1 MRSLTSH
8 TRSQLLKLKLFCTVA
23 CVLVAGSF
31 IGLVQVPGAILGG
44 NNRHAL
50 AAPYAPMFSGADNV
64 SRLDPINQTGGSGE
78 NPLSRNFNWTLPL
91 VSLPGRAGMN
101 LKLSLSYNSLVWTRS
116 GSDIS
121 FDDDHGS
128 PSAGFRL
135 GFPMI
140 QPLSYNAEV
149 GKYAFMLIDGN
160 GSRTELR
167 RVGSSSLYEAADSSY
182 LLLDANTMVLRAT
195 DGTQLKYELKGSEY
209 QCTEIKDRNGNFITI
224 NYTPLNRIDT
234 IIDTLARTIKFNYD
248 ANGRLTSITQTW
260 GSSTSHI
267 WASFEYVETTIQ
279 TNFTNLTVLGPSNG
293 SKIWTL
299 SKVTLADSSHYDFSY
314 TSWGQMWKVSS
325 FAADNHLL
333 NYRSYN
339 LPLSAAAPQ
348 TDCPRFT
355 ERRDWA
361 ENWNRNVS
369 GVEQEAIT
377 AYAAPVAATWAM
389 PDGASKSGMRAEV
402 TTPDG
407 TVNKIYFTGTAG
419 TSSGWRRGLPVL
431 VETYSGG
438 NWQRKV
444 TTTWTQDNE
453 SVSYPLNPRITET
466 NIYDP
471 LNNRARGQITYQ
483 QATFA
488 NGTSCWLP
496 RDVYEYAADATTIL
510 RSTRTDYHTNTI
522 YTDRRIIGLI
532 TEKRIYQGD
541 VNNGGVLVSKVG
553 FFYDNENSSSSIQN
567 NDAPVQHDHTNYSAS
582 FVTGRANLSSVR
594 RYNVTNTAQF
604 TTDRTR
610 YNTAGAVTSRKD
622 ALNHEIQISY
632 SDSFSDNNP
641 RNTLAYP
648 TTITDPDGYTATTKY
663 YFDFGAATH
672 EQMPNPTP
680 GLPGS
685 ERVFTYD
692 AIGRLTQITNQANG
706 SYTRYV
712 YPTSQIKLETYA
724 TFQAGLGEAYSFK
737 MMDGAGRIVGIANEH
752 PGSYGGYSGQIFAY
766 DVMARLVKSSNP
778 AETSAA
784 GMPSQ
789 WATAGDDATGGW
801 IYKQQTYDWKGRPLI
816 TTNADGTTQTISYSG
831 CGCAGGEVMTLT
843 DEGTLDGGVAK
854 RRQQKIYSDVLGRT
868 IKTETLNWQ
877 GGSVYSTT
885 VNTYNTRDQLTR
897 TRQYAGAEGSSTYQ
911 DTTMSYDGYGRLS
924 TRHLPEQN
932 TGTATV
938 WTYNADDTVNTVT
951 DARGAVTTFG
961 YTGTG
966 RHLVKSISHTLTG
979 SPTVSAT
986 FEYDTLGN
994 RISMTD
1000 GMGTSSFTRNQ
1011 LSQLTSETRTI
1022 TGLGSFTLN
1031 YTYNLGDQLSSVTD
1045 PFGAQVS
1052 YSYDKIG
1059 RLSAINGAN
1068 FASVTTYASNLQYRA
1083 WGALKS
1089 LTYGNSKTLALG
1101 YDVNQNVSS
1110 YEIPGLMKKSYQY
1123 YDDGRLKSTQ
1133 DQLTTNSK
1141 FDRLY
1146 KYDHVGR
1153 AATALSGAEARGQ
1166 GPTNDRP
1173 YNESMAYDAMGHL
1186 TLREIRQWDRY
1197 DTTGTE
1203 TYTNNR
1209 RFGWQYDA
1217 DGRLLSGSTG
1227 YFTYDAAGQTTSF
1240 GDEDPYATDQQ
1251 FDGDGKRLKS
1261 VQRRF
1266 DPNTN
1271 QWTTDKVTYY
1281 IHSSVIGEVV
1291 SEVSAQGA
1299 KERGFVFAENNVLAV
1314 QSVVGPS
1321 QSVSWQHY
1329 DASGSSYRSTSASGT
1344 FAETGEMEP
1353 MGANAGVMKPLTL
1366 PQSTEFGKLE
1376 PYFGIPE
1383 LHNAT
1388 NGCTL
1393 DRVPIP
1399 CDIYHSL
1406 LNNDAVQV
1414 EYLLP
1419 DTKKTPPKPSKKD
1432 QPKPPPPIGLTV
1444 IKRDVTPIGMGTF
1457 VYDSP
1462 TWNNEEGGW
1471 DWSEVTVTVAEHKV
1485 DLNALKKVIG
1495 DCVHD
1500 LYFEFEMVDFKPT
1513 TKPNSQGG
1521 HADDDHYNGTL
1532 TIKHIRSGTIATII
1546 NDPTPPPAVMAE
1558 LKEKGKDRVGATNQD
1573 SPWWNYTT
1581 PEGRQGHALRPAEV
1595 RYPELFLAN
1604 GMDYVRIQLHES
1616 GAALGFIRNKYSLTG
1631 LPPFDGGLYRDGHDD
1646 EGPAMEDCVGRKYY
1660 EVMGLKPGP

>member
-1 MRSLTSH
+1 MHSPRISH
-8 TRSQLLKLKLFCTVA
+8 LFTLKLFFRIA
-23 CVLVAGSF
+23 CALIVGS
-31 IGLVQVPGAILGG
+31 LVQVS
-44 NNRHAL
+44 
-50 AAPYAPMFSGADNV
+50 AAADSV
-64 SRLDPINQTGGSGE
+64 SRLDPLNQTGGSGE

-101 LKLSLSYNSLVWTRS
+101 LSLSLSYNSLVWTRS

-121 FDDDHGS
+121 FDEDHGS
-128 PSAGFRL
+128 PSPGFRI
-135 GFPMI
+135 GFPVI
-140 QPLSYNAEV
+140 QPLYYNAEV
-149 GKYAFMLIDGN
+149 GKYAFMLIGSD

-167 RVGSSSLYEAADSSY
+167 RVGSSSLYEAADSSH

-195 DGTQLKYELKGSEY
+195 DGTQLRYELKGSEY

-224 NYTPLNRIDT
+224 TYTTSGRIDT
-234 IIDTLARTIKFNYD
+234 VVDTLARSIKFNYD

-279 TNFTNLTVLGPSNG
+279 TNFTNLAVLGPANG

-314 TSWGQMWKVSS
+314 TSWGQVWKVSS

-339 LPLSAAAPQ
+339 LPVNATSPQ

-369 GVEQEAIT
+369 GVEQEVIT
-377 AYAAPVAATWAM
+377 AYSAPVAATWTM
-389 PDGASKSGMRAEV
+389 PDGASKSGTRAEV
-402 TTPDG
+402 MTPDG
-407 TVNKIYFTGTAG
+407 TINKIYFVGTAG
-419 TSSGWRRGLPVL
+419 TASGWRRGLPVL

-438 NWQRKV
+438 SWQRKV

-471 LNNRARGQITYQ
+471 ANNHSRVQITYQ

-496 RDVYEYAADATTIL
+496 RDVYEYAGDASTIL

-532 TEKRIYQGD
+532 TEKRIYDGD
-541 VNNGGVLVSKVG
+541 VNNGGVLVSKIG

-567 NDAPVQHDHTNYSAS
+567 NDAPVQHDNTNYSAT

-594 RYNVTNTAQF
+594 RYNVTNAAQF

-610 YNTAGAVTSRKD
+610 YNTAGALTSRKD
-622 ALNHEIQISY
+622 PLNHEIQISY
-632 SDSFSDNNP
+632 SDSFSDNTP

-648 TTITDPDGYTATTKY
+648 TTVTDPDGFTATTKY
-663 YFDFGAATH
+663 HFDFGTATR
-672 EQMPNPTP
+672 ELMPNPIP
-680 GLPGS
+680 NLPGS
-685 ERVFTYD
+685 ERIFTYD
-692 AIGRLTQITNQANG
+692 TIGRLTQITSQANG

-712 YPTSQIKLETYA
+712 YPSSQIKVETYA

-737 MMDGAGRIVGIANEH
+737 MMDGAGRIIAVANEH
-752 PGSYGGYSGQIFAY
+752 PGSYGGYSGQIFGY
-766 DVMARLVKSSNP
+766 DVMGRLIKSSNP
-778 AETSAA
+778 RETSAS

-789 WATAGDDATGGW
+789 WTTAGDDAMGGW
-801 IYKQQTYDWKGRPLI
+801 IYKQQTYDWKGRPLT

-831 CGCAGGEVMTLT
+831 CGCAGGEVVTLT

-877 GGSVYSTT
+877 GGSVYSAT
-885 VNTYNTRDQLTR
+885 VNTYNARDQLTQ

-924 TRHLPEQN
+924 SRHLPEQN

-938 WTYNADDTVNTVT
+938 WTYNADDTVNTTT

-961 YTGTG
+961 YANTG
-966 RHLVKSISHTLTG
+966 RHLVKSITHTLTG
-979 SPTVSAT
+979 SPAVSAT
-986 FEYDTLGN
+986 FEYDALGN
-994 RISMTD
+994 RTSMTD
-1000 GMGTSSFTRNQ
+1000 GTGTTSYTRNQ
-1011 LSQLTSETRTI
+1011 LSQLTSETRTL
-1022 TGLGSFTLN
+1022 TGLGSFTLT
-1031 YTYNLGDQLSSVTD
+1031 YTYNLGGQLSSITD

-1052 YSYDKIG
+1052 YGYDKIG

-1089 LTYGNSKTLALG
+1089 LAYGNSKTLALG
-1101 YDVNQNVSS
+1101 YDVNLNVSS

-1153 AATALSGAEARGQ
+1153 ATTALSGAEARGS

-1197 DTTGTE
+1197 DTTGNE

-1209 RFGWQYDA
+1209 RLGWQYDA
-1217 DGRLLSGSTG
+1217 DGRLLSGSN
-1227 YFTYDAAGQTTSF
+1227 YYTYDSAGQISSF
-1240 GDEDPYATDQQ
+1240 GDGDPYTTDQQ
-1251 FDGDGKRLKS
+1251 FDGDGKRVKS
-1261 VQRRF
+1261 VQRSF

-1281 IHSSVIGEVV
+1281 IPSSVIGEVV

-1299 KERGFVFAENNVLAV
+1299 KERSFVFADNNVLAV
-1314 QSVVGPS
+1314 QSVQGGS
-1321 QSVSWQHY
+1321 QYVSWQHY
-1329 DASGSSYRSTSASGT
+1329 DASGSSYRSTGAAGT
-1344 FAETGEMEP
+1344 FAETGEMDH
-1353 MGANAGVMKPLTL
+1353 MGANAGVMKPLSW
-1366 PQSTEFGKLE
+1366 PPSTDSGKLE
-1376 PYFGIPE
+1376 PYNGLPE

-1388 NGCTL
+1388 NGCIL

-1399 CDIYHSL
+1399 CDIYHTL

-1414 EYLLP
+1414 QYLLP
-1419 DTKKTPPKPSKKD
+1419 DTKKAPPKPTKKE
-1432 QPKPPPPIGLTV
+1432 QPKPVPPIGLTV
-1444 IKRDVTPIGMGTF
+1444 FKRDVTPLGMGMF

-1471 DWSEVTVTVAEHKV
+1471 DWAEVTVTVAEFKV
-1485 DLNALKKVIG
+1485 DLNVLKKAIG
-1495 DCVHD
+1495 DCVHE
-1500 LYFEFEMVDFKPT
+1500 LWPEYEMVDYKPT
-1513 TKPNSQGG
+1513 TRPNGRGG
-1521 HADDDHYNGTL
+1521 RADDDNSNGTL
-1532 TIKHIRSGTIATII
+1532 TIRDITSGTAATIV
-1546 NDPTPPPAVMAE
+1546 NDPTPPPEIIQVI
-1558 LKEKGKDRVGATNQD
+1558 KDNTYDGVGATD
-1573 SPWWNYTT
+1573 SKNPWWNYTV
-1581 PEGRQGHALRPAEV
+1581 PEASALHEMRNAEK
-1595 RYPELFLAN
+1595 RYPELFLAR
-1604 GMDYVRIQLHES
+1604 GMDYVRIQLHEA
-1616 GAALGFIRNKYSLTG
+1616 GASLGFIRSAYHPGPWSRPQDN
-1631 LPPFDGGLYRDGHDD
+1631 GLYPKGHRDD
-1646 EGPAMEDCVGRKYY
+1646 GPAMEDCVGRKYY
-1660 EVMGLKPGP
+1660 ESKGLTPNWSADLK

>member
-1 MRSLTSH
+1 MHSQISNTH
-8 TRSQLLKLKLFCTVA
+8 SQLSKLCCRVVCALIA
-23 CVLVAGSF
+23 ASF
-31 IGLVQVPGAILGG
+31 IGWVQAPAASVRGYSRLALVK
-44 NNRHAL
+44 
-50 AAPYAPMFSGADNV
+50 PYGPMFIGADNA
-64 SRLDPINQTGGSGE
+64 SRLDPMNQTGGSGE

-91 VSLPGRAGMN
+91 VGLPGRAGMD

-121 FDDDHGS
+121 FDDDRGS
-128 PSAGFRL
+128 PSPGFRL
-135 GFPMI
+135 GFPVI
-140 QPLSYNAEV
+140 QPLYYNAEV
-149 GKYAFMLIDGN
+149 GKYAFMLIGSN

-167 RVGSSSLYEAADSSY
+167 RVGSSSLYESADSSH

-209 QCTEIKDRNGNFITI
+209 QCTEIKDRNGNYITV
-224 NYTPLNRIDT
+224 NYTPSGRIDT
-234 IIDTLARTIKFNYD
+234 VIDTLTRSIRFDYD
-248 ANGRLTSITQTW
+248 ANGRLTSIEQTW
-260 GSSTSHI
+260 GANTPHI
-267 WASFEYVETTIQ
+267 WASFQYVETTIQ

-314 TSWGQMWKVSS
+314 TSWGQVWKVSC
-325 FAADNHLL
+325 FAGDNHLL

-339 LPLSAAAPQ
+339 LPLNATGPQ

-369 GVEQEAIT
+369 GVEQEVIT
-377 AYAAPVAATWAM
+377 TYAAPVVATWTM
-389 PDGASKSGMRAEV
+389 PDGTSKSGTRAEV
-402 TTPDG
+402 TSADG
-407 TVNKIYFTGTAG
+407 TVNKIYFLGTAG
-419 TSSGWRRGLPVL
+419 TSSGWRRGLPAL

-453 SVSYPLNPRITET
+453 SVSYSSNPRITET

-471 LNNRARGQITYQ
+471 VNNHARVQITYQ
-483 QATFA
+483 QATFG

-496 RDVYEYAADATTIL
+496 RDVYEYAGNASTIL

-522 YTDRRIIGLI
+522 YTDRRLIGLI
-532 TEKRIYQGD
+532 TEKRIYEGD
-541 VNNGGVLVSKVG
+541 VNNGGVLVSKIG
-553 FFYDNENSSSSIQN
+553 FFYDNENSASSIQN
-567 NDAPVQHDHTNYSAS
+567 NDAPVQHDNTNYSAS

-622 ALNHEIQISY
+622 PLNHEVQISY

-641 RNTLAYP
+641 RNTLAYA
-648 TTITDPDGYTATTKY
+648 TTVTDPDGYTATTKY
-663 YFDFGAATH
+663 HFDFGAATN
-672 EQMPNPTP
+672 ELMPNPTP
-680 GLPGS
+680 NLPGS

-712 YPTSQIKLETYA
+712 YPSSQIKLETYV

-737 MMDGAGRIVGIANEH
+737 MMDGAGRIIAVANEH

-766 DVMARLVKSSNP
+766 DLMGRLIKSSNP

-789 WATAGDDATGGW
+789 WTTAGDDATGGW
-801 IYKQQTYDWKGRPLI
+801 IYKQQTYDWKSRPLT

-831 CGCAGGEVMTLT
+831 CGCAGSEVMTLT
-843 DEGTLDGGVAK
+843 DEGTLEGGVAK

-877 GGSVYSTT
+877 GGSVYSATL
-885 VNTYNTRDQLTR
+885 NTYNARDQLTQ
-897 TRQYAGAEGSSTYQ
+897 TRQYAGPEGSSTYQ

-938 WTYNADDTVNTVT
+938 WTYNADDTVNTIT

-966 RHLVKSISHTLTG
+966 RHLVKSITYTLTG

-1000 GMGTSSFTRNQ
+1000 GMGTTTYTRNQ
-1011 LSQLTSETRTI
+1011 LSQLTSETRTL
-1022 TGLGSFTLN
+1022 TGIGSFTLN
-1031 YTYNLGDQLSSVTD
+1031 YTYNLGGQLSSITD

-1052 YSYDKIG
+1052 YGYDKIG
-1059 RLSAINGAN
+1059 RLNAINGAN

-1101 YDVNQNVSS
+1101 YDVNLNVSS

-1153 AATALSGAEARGQ
+1153 TTTALSGAEARGQ

-1186 TLREIRQWDRY
+1186 TLREIRQWDRS
-1197 DTTGTE
+1197 DTTGNE

-1209 RFGWQYDA
+1209 RVGWVYDA
-1217 DGRLLSGSTG
+1217 DGRLLSGSS
-1227 YFTYDAAGQTTSF
+1227 YYTYDAAGQISSF
-1240 GDEDPYATDQQ
+1240 GDGDPYTTDQQ
-1251 FDGDGKRLKS
+1251 FDGDGKRVKS
-1261 VQRRF
+1261 TQRSL

-1271 QWTTDKVTYY
+1271 QWITDKVTYY
-1281 IHSSVIGEVV
+1281 IHSSVIGEVI
-1291 SEVSAQGA
+1291 SEVNAQGA
-1299 KERGFVFAENNVLAV
+1299 KERSFVFAGNNVFAV
-1314 QSVVGPS
+1314 QSVAGSS

-1329 DASGSSYRSTSASGT
+1329 DASGSSYRSTGATGT
-1344 FAETGEMEP
+1344 SAETGEMDP
-1353 MGANAGVMKPLTL
+1353 IGANAGVMKPLNW
-1366 PQSTEFGKLE
+1366 PPSTGSGKLE
-1376 PYFGIPE
+1376 PYNGISE

-1393 DRVPIP
+1393 DRVPVP
-1399 CDIYHSL
+1399 CDIYYSL

-1414 EYLLP
+1414 EYRLT
-1419 DTKKTPPKPSKKD
+1419 DVKKTPPKPTKKD

-1444 IKRDVTPIGMGTF
+1444 IKRDVTSLGMGVF

-1462 TWNNEEGGW
+1462 SWNDEEGGW
-1471 DWSEVTVTVAEHKV
+1471 DWSEVTVTIAEHKV
-1485 DLNALKKVIG
+1485 DLNALKAIIG
-1495 DCVHD
+1495 ECVHE
-1500 LYFEFEMVDFKPT
+1500 LYRQYEMTDFKAT
-1513 TKPNSQGG
+1513 TKPNGRGG
-1521 HADDDHYNGTL
+1521 NADDDHYNGTL
-1532 TIKHIRSGTIATII
+1532 TIRDVNTGAVGTIV
-1546 NDPTPPPAVMAE
+1546 NDPTPPQAFLNQM
-1558 LKEKGKDRVGATNQD
+1558 KDETDDGVGGVSPED
-1573 SPWWNYTT
+1573 PWWSFTVS
-1581 PEGRQGHALRPAEV
+1581 EGRRGHEMRPSEK
-1595 RYPELFLAN
+1595 RYPELYLAN

-1616 GAALGFIRNKYSLTG
+1616 GAALGHIQQRFYPLTR
-1631 LPPFDGGLYRDGHDD
+1631 LPPHDGDLHPKGHRDD
-1646 EGPAMEDCVGRKYY
+1646 GPAMEDCVGRKYY
-1660 EVMGLKPGP
+1660 QAKGLKPSS